1 MLRPF
6 DMFKDKNR
14 NTRVISI
21 ANQKGGVGKTTSTI
35 NLGVAL
41 AERGKDV
48 LLVDFDPQSNMS
60 IGLGVDVDNI
70 GNRSI
75 YHALFDDKLTL
86 PKVSHKTKIPGL
98 KVAPATLDLTAAEIQ
113 LFARENREKTLHDLL
128 KPHKNAYDY
137 VLIDCPPS
145 LGLLTL
151 NALVASDGVIVPLQC
166 AYWAMRGMKQLMD
179 TIDKIKESG
188 MNPNLELIGILLTM
202 YNSRTHHSRQVTERA
217 REAFGD
223 KVFQTVIKETV
234 RFDYATVACES
245 VLTHAKTS
253 EAADAYRAVAK
264 EVENVKNR

>member
-6 DMFKDKNR
+6 DMFKEKNR
-14 NTRVISI
+14 NTKVISI

-41 AERGKDV
+41 AERGKEV

-60 IGLGVDVDNI
+60 IGLGVDIDSV

-75 YHALFDDKLTL
+75 YHGLFDDSITL
-86 PKVSHKTKIPGL
+86 PKVAHKTKIPGL

-113 LFARENREKTLHDLL
+113 LFAKEDREKTLDGLL
-128 KPHKNAYDY
+128 KPHKSTYDY

-166 AYWAMRGMKQLMD
+166 AYWAMRGMSQLMD
-179 TIDKIKESG
+179 TIDRVRESG
-188 MNPNLELIGILLTM
+188 MNPKLELTGILLTM
-202 YNSRTHHSRQVTERA
+202 YNNRTHHSRQVSERA

-223 KVFQTVIKETV
+223 KVFKSVIKETV

-245 VLTHAKTS
+245 ILTHAKTS

-264 EVENVKNR
+264 EVCDAQGE